1 MAPASDDADH
11 FPVVPQRE
19 AFDEASGNAFE
30 RLIFNHRGLLLL
42 LFALVSALF
51 GWQAT
56 RLEVSASFER
66 MLPASHPYIR
76 NFLDNRDGLRGLG
89 NQLRV
94 VVENTNGDIFD
105 TGYLKTLAA
114 VNDAIYLTPGV
125 DRPWVKSLWTPLLRW
140 SEVTEDGMRGG
151 PVMPERFD
159 GSPPKIE
166 ELRRNLA
173 LSGAV
178 GRIVATDFKSSLIVV
193 PLLDRYPDSGR
204 PIDYLALSR
213 TLESTVREAGHP
225 NVRIHIVGFGKLMG
239 DLIEGLRAVLG
250 YFALSVAIAA
260 LLMGLYTR
268 CWRSTAVLVTVAL
281 LGVVWL
287 LGSMRLLGRALDP
300 YSVLVPF
307 LLFAIGLSHGAQKM
321 NGIMQ
326 DVARG
331 THKYVA
337 ARYTFRRL
345 FVAGLTALLT
355 NVVGFLVLMLI
366 DIPVIRDLALMTSL
380 GVTGLIF
387 TKLILIPVLLS
398 YTGVSASAAARTLQQ
413 DTGKG
418 LSARAWRAL
427 VALTGRRAAVG
438 AIAASL
444 LLVAGAFA
452 LRTQLKFGDLDA
464 GAPELRADSRY
475 NQDNAYITRHYGL
488 SSDQF
493 AVMVKTP
500 PSQCDGHAVL
510 VDADRLGWELE
521 QVPGVKGVA
530 SFAEQIKRVQA
541 ATREGYFKWETVA
554 RDDGSRGYTSARVL
568 QDNPDTMNPGCAVFP
583 VVAYLADH
591 KADTLDRVLTV
602 AETFALAHDRPG
614 VQFLPAAGS
623 AGIEAVTN
631 VVVRESLYRM
641 HLLLYLAVVA
651 LCFVTFRSWRAVL
664 VAVIPLLITSL
675 LCEAIMVLLGIGI
688 KVATLPVVALGV
700 GVGVDYALYLLSIQ
714 LHCQR
719 QGKSLADAYAAS
731 LAFTG
736 KVVAFVGLT
745 MAAGVITWAFSP
757 IKFQADMGILLAFM
771 FLWNMVGAL
780 VLIPALSH
788 FLLNPRRQHVHT
800 AGAALATSLPM
811 TATATA
817 NDGGPP
823 PSAEQRAAA

>member
-1 MAPASDDADH
+1 MAPTSDDTDRY
-11 FPVVPQRE
+11 PVVPQR
-19 AFDEASGNAFE
+19 ADFDDASGDAFE
-30 RLIFNHRGLLLL
+30 RLIFNHRAALLV
-42 LFALVSALF
+42 LFALLSALF
-51 GWQAT
+51 AWQAT
-56 RLEVSASFER
+56 KLEVSASFER

-76 NFLDNRDGLRGLG
+76 NFLDNRDSLRGLG

-94 VVENTNGDIFD
+94 VVENTDGDIFD
-105 TGYLKTLAA
+105 VGYLKTLAA
-114 VNDAIYLTPGV
+114 INDAVYLTPGV

-140 SEVTEDGMRGG
+140 SEVTEEGMRGG

-159 GSPPKIE
+159 GSPAKIE

-193 PLLDRYPDSGR
+193 PLLDRYAESGQ

-213 TLESTVREAGHP
+213 ALESKVRDAGHP
-225 NVRIHIVGFGKLMG
+225 KVRIYIVGFGKLMG

-250 YFALSVAIAA
+250 YFALSVAIAT
-260 LLMGLYTR
+260 LLVALYTR
-268 CWRSTAVLVTVAL
+268 CWRSTAVLVSVAL

-287 LGSMRLLGRALDP
+287 LGCMRLLGRTLDP

-326 DVARG
+326 DIARG
-331 THKYVA
+331 THRYVA

-380 GVTGLIF
+380 GVAGLIF
-387 TKLILIPVLLS
+387 TKLVLIPVLLS
-398 YTGVSASAAARTLQQ
+398 YTGVSRAAAARS
-413 DTGKG
+413 
-418 LSARAWRAL
+418 LSGSSSGALAMLWRRL
-427 VALTGRRAAVG
+427 TALTGRRAALG

-444 LLVAGAFA
+444 LLATGAFG

-464 GAPELRADSRY
+464 GAPELRPDSRY
-475 NQDNAYITRHYGL
+475 NLDNAFITRHYGL

-493 AVMVKTP
+493 AMMVKTP

-521 QVPGVKGVA
+521 GVAGVKAVS

-541 ATREGYFKWETVA
+541 ATREGYFKWETIA

-568 QDNPDTMNPGCAVFP
+568 QDNPDTMNPSCTVFP

-591 KADTLDRVLTV
+591 KADTLARVL
-602 AETFALAHDRPG
+602 AASEAFARTHDRPG
-614 VQFLPAAGS
+614 VAFLPAAGS

-651 LCFVTFRSWRAVL
+651 LCFITFRSWRAVV
-664 VAVIPLLITSL
+664 VAVIPLLLTSL

-714 LHCQR
+714 MHCR
-719 QGKSLADAYAAS
+719 RRGMSLAQSYAVS
-731 LAFTG
+731 LDFTG

-745 MAAGVITWAFSP
+745 MAAGVATWAFSP

-788 FLLNPRRQHVHT
+788 FLLDGPRHPADAARAAPAVP
-800 AGAALATSLPM
+800 AG
-811 TATATA
+811 TATA
-817 NDGGPP
+817 GGDERPAHG
-823 PSAEQRAAA
+823 AERRAVA

>member
-1 MAPASDDADH
+1 MSPVTDDRDRY
-11 FPVVPQRE
+11 PVVPDRT

-30 RLIFNHRGLLLL
+30 RLIFNHRAALLV
-42 LFALVSALF
+42 LFALLSALF
-51 GWQAT
+51 AWQAAK
-56 RLEVSASFER
+56 LEVGATFER

-76 NFLDNRDGLRGLG
+76 NFLDNRDSLRGLG

-94 VVENTNGDIFD
+94 VVENTDGDIFD
-105 TGYLKTLAA
+105 VDYLRSLAA
-114 VNDAIYLTPGV
+114 INDAIYLTPGV

-140 SEVTEDGMRGG
+140 SEVTEEGMRGG

-159 GSPPKIE
+159 GSPAKIE

-193 PLLDRYPDSGR
+193 PLLDRHADTGA

-213 TLESTVREAGHP
+213 ALESRVRDANHP
-225 NVRIHIVGFGKLMG
+225 HVRVHIVGFGKLMG
-239 DLIEGLRAVLG
+239 DLIEGLRSVLDF
-250 YFALSVAIAA
+250 FALSVAIATA
-260 LLMGLYTR
+260 LVFAYTR
-268 CWRSTAVLVTVAL
+268 CWRSTAVLVAAAL

-287 LGSMRLLGRALDP
+287 LGGMHLLGRALDP

-326 DVARG
+326 DIARG

-355 NVVGFLVLMLI
+355 NVVGFLVLTLI

-380 GVTGLIF
+380 GVCGLVF
-387 TKLILIPVLLS
+387 TKLVLIPVLLS
-398 YTGVSASAAARTLQQ
+398 YTGVSPAAAARSLR
-413 DTGKG
+413 TGTSGAAGAVWRG
-418 LSARAWRAL
+418 LA
-427 VALTGRRAAVG
+427 ALTGRRAALGVL
-438 AIAASL
+438 ALSAL
-444 LLVAGAFA
+444 LACGAFA

-464 GAPELRADSRY
+464 GAPELRPDSRY
-475 NQDNAYITRHYGL
+475 NRDNDFVIRHYGL

-493 AVMVKTP
+493 AFMVKTP
-500 PSQCDGHAVL
+500 PAQCDAHAVL
-510 VDADRLGWELE
+510 VDADRLGWALE
-521 QVPGVKGVA
+521 RTPGVTAVG
-530 SFAEQIKRVQA
+530 SFAEQIRRVQA
-541 ATREGYFKWETVA
+541 ATREGYFKWATIA

-568 QDNPDTMNPGCAVFP
+568 QDNPDTMNPSCTVFP

-591 KADTLDRVLTV
+591 KADTLARVLDV
-602 AETFALAHDRPG
+602 GEAFARSHDRAG
-614 VQFLPAAGS
+614 VAFLPAAGS

-641 HLLLYLAVVA
+641 HLLLYFAVVL
-651 LCFVTFRSWRAVL
+651 LCFITFRSWRAVV
-664 VAVIPLLITSL
+664 VAVIPLLLTSL

-714 LHCQR
+714 IHCQR
-719 QGKSLADAYAAS
+719 RGMSLSEAYVAS
-731 LAFTG
+731 LGFTG

-745 MAAGVITWAFSP
+745 MAAGVVTWAFSP

-788 FLLNPRRQHVHT
+788 FLLDTRRR
-800 AGAALATSLPM
+800 P
-811 TATATA
+811 
-817 NDGGPP
+817 
-823 PSAEQRAAA
+823 EAAASAAGLNPAASARPGQ

>member
-1 MAPASDDADH
+1 MTSSTDDSDRY
-11 FPVVPQRE
+11 PVVPDRA
-19 AFDEASGNAFE
+19 AFDEASGNTFE
-30 RLIFNHRGLLLL
+30 RLIFNHRAALLV
-42 LFALVSALF
+42 LFALISALF

-56 RLEVSASFER
+56 KLEVGATFER

-76 NFLDNRDGLRGLG
+76 NFLDNRDSVRGLG

-94 VVENTNGDIFD
+94 VVENTGGDIFD
-105 TGYLKTLAA
+105 VGYLRSLAA
-114 VNDAIYLTPGV
+114 INDEIYLTPGV

-140 SEVTEDGMRGG
+140 SEVTEEGMRGG
-151 PVMPERFD
+151 PVMPDGFD
-159 GSPPKIE
+159 GSPAKIE

-193 PLLDRYPDSGR
+193 PLLDRYADSGA

-213 TLESTVREAGHP
+213 ALESRVREAKHP
-225 NVRIHIVGFGKLMG
+225 HVRVHIVGFGKLMG
-239 DLIEGLRAVLG
+239 DLIEGLRSVLG
-250 YFALSVAIAA
+250 FFALSVVIATA
-260 LLMGLYTR
+260 LVFAYTR
-268 CWRSTAVLVTVAL
+268 CWRSTAVLVAVAL

-355 NVVGFLVLMLI
+355 NVVGFLVLTLI

-380 GVTGLIF
+380 GVCGLIF
-387 TKLILIPVLLS
+387 TKLVLIPVLLS
-398 YTGVSASAAARTLQQ
+398 YTGVSPAAATRTQSPSVE
-413 DTGKG
+413 GAAAAVRRG
-418 LSARAWRAL
+418 L
-427 VALTGRRAAVG
+427 VALTSRRAAPVVLMLS
-438 AIAASL
+438 AAL
-444 LLVAGAFA
+444 AAGAFA

-464 GAPELRADSRY
+464 GAPELRPDSRY
-475 NQDNAYITRHYGL
+475 NRDNAFITRHYGL

-493 AVMVKTP
+493 AFLVKTP
-500 PSQCDGHAVL
+500 PGQCDRHPVL
-510 VDADRLGWELE
+510 VDADRLGWALE
-521 QVPGVKGVA
+521 QVPGVTAVG
-530 SFAEQIKRVQA
+530 SFAEQIRRVQA
-541 ATREGYFKWETVA
+541 ATREGYFKWETIA

-568 QDNPDTMNPGCAVFP
+568 QDNPDTMNPSCTVFP

-591 KADTLDRVLTV
+591 KADTLARVLAV
-602 AETFALAHDRPG
+602 GEAFARSHDRAG
-614 VQFLPAAGS
+614 VSFLPAAGS

-641 HLLLYLAVVA
+641 HLLLYLAVVL

-664 VAVIPLLITSL
+664 VAVIPLLLTSL
-675 LCEAIMVLLGIGI
+675 LCEAVMVLLGIGI

-714 LHCQR
+714 VHCQR
-719 QGKSLADAYAAS
+719 SGMSLADAYAAS

-745 MAAGVITWAFSP
+745 MAAGVVTWAASP

-788 FLLNPRRQHVHT
+788 FLLGRPRRPVETT
-800 AGAALATSLPM
+800 ALT
-811 TATATA
+811 
-817 NDGGPP
+817 
-823 PSAEQRAAA
+823 PSASAQPGR